1 MRLNISLI
9 LHIFLFLLTVVYFPS
24 NCYSASPGITD
35 KQILVGTSAALRGH
49 AAFLGKSIVYG
60 LRTYFN
66 YINDKGGINGREI
79 RHIAYD
85 DDYNP
90 PLMIS
95 NVRKLIYEDKVF
107 ALIGLVGTPTT
118 LTILKIIEKNRIP
131 LLFPFTGAE
140 QLRYPLKRYVFNLR
154 ASYWDECAKA
164 VDYLIKH
171 GKKRIAV
178 FYQNDAYGLNGRT
191 GVDRRL
197 IKYDLRIIAEA
208 TYTRGCTKVIKQVE
222 TLKQF
227 HPDAIVMIGTYD
239 ACAAFIK
246 EAIKRGMADTWFFNV
261 SFVGTYQL
269 AKLLKDTNATVFV
282 TQVVPPPNETSL
294 PVVKEYH
301 QLLKLYF
308 PEVRPSFIGLEGFL
322 DAKLFVYALKKAG
335 RNLSQEALITSLESI
350 HNLDLGI
357 GQMINFGPTN
367 HQGWHHVYITQ
378 IKNGKIFLIKN

>member
-1 MRLNISLI
+1 MKLKVFLLFFFYLFLI
-9 LHIFLFLLTVVYFPS
+9 LPLICLANT
-24 NCYSASPGITD
+24 PGVTE
-35 KQILVGTSAALRGH
+35 KQIIIGTSAALSGH
-49 AAFLGKSIVYG
+49 AGFLGKSIVCG

-66 YINDKGGINGREI
+66 YVNDKGGIYGRKI
-79 RHIAYD
+79 HHLAYD

-95 NVRKLIYEDKVF
+95 NVRRLINKDRVF

-140 QLRYPLKRYVFNLR
+140 ELRYPFKKYVFNLR
-154 ASYWDECAKA
+154 ASYWDECATA

-171 GKKRIAV
+171 GKRRIAV

-197 IKYDLRIIAEA
+197 IKYDMRLLAES
-208 TYTRGCTKVIKQVE
+208 TYIRGSTDVLKQVI

-227 HPDAIVMIGTYD
+227 KPDAIVMIGTYD

-246 EAIKRGMADTWFFNV
+246 EAIRQDMQSVWFFNV

-269 AKLLKDTNATVFV
+269 AKLIKDIDATVFV
-282 TQVVPPPNETSL
+282 TQVVPSPDDNFL
-294 PVVKEYH
+294 PAVREYRR
-301 QLLKLYF
+301 LLKLYF
-308 PEVRPSFIGLEGFL
+308 PKVKPSFIGLEGFL
-322 DAKLFVYALKKAG
+322 DAKLLVEALKRTG
-335 RNLSQEALITSLESI
+335 HNLTQEALIKSIESI
-350 HNLDLGI
+350 HDLDLGI
-357 GQMINFGPTN
+357 SEKVNFAPMN
-367 HQGWHHVYITQ
+367 HQGLHKVYITQ
-378 IKNGKIFLIKN
+378 IKNGKVFTITH